1 MTQATVTKRGLEDS
15 LWSAHT
21 GGAEQR
27 GGTLGF
33 AVTGPSSI
41 TSHALPGRLIH
52 THKELSLLYL
62 TDPASTIYRDENS
75 SIHSLEN
82 RPQLPDG
89 PKREP
94 NRSDISAKGQQSR
107 QPKNNLS

>member
-82 RPQLPDG
+82 RQTSTS
-89 PKREP
+89 RWTQE
-94 NRSDISAKGQQSR
+94 RTQQIRHICKGTAI
-107 QPKNNLS
+107 